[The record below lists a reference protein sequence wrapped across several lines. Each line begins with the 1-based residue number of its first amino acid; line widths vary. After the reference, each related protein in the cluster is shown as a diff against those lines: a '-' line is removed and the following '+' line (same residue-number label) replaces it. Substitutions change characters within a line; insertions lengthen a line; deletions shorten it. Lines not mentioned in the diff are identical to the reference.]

1 MEPSI
6 DSEEPSFM
14 RKLMTILGL
23 FIGIFSAASWT
34 TVAQVRPGNSQVCFY
49 EHSNFGGWQ
58 QCYAAGQELADL
70 GNYRMKI
77 SSIRV
82 YGDARVTIF
91 ANKNFEGASL
101 EVASDMNDL
110 AQQKIPGGIGTFTW
124 NDQIESVRI
133 TGRSVAARPTP
144 PPSQPPV
151 VYRDSRDVPDY
162 RDDRDRDDRRSNSN
176 NYICIYEDIDYR
188 GRYEC
193 FDTGD
198 EVSDFGRWSGWNDRI
213 SSIRVHGV
221 ARVTL
226 YRDINFRGD
235 RITID
240 RSVYDLRRLRMTSSM
255 SWDNQASSLDI
266 NGGRGRAYGRRY

>member
-1 MEPSI
+1 
-6 DSEEPSFM
+6 M
-14 RKLMTILGL
+14 RKLTIILGL
-23 FIGIFSAASWT
+23 LIGIFSVASMTTAAQIRST
-34 TVAQVRPGNSQVCFY
+34 NSRVCFY
-49 EHSNFGGWQ
+49 EHSHFGGWQ
-58 QCYAAGQELADL
+58 QCYSPGEELADL
-70 GNYRMKI
+70 GNYRNKI
-77 SSIRV
+77 SSVRV
-82 YGDARVTIF
+82 YGDARVTLY

-101 EVASDMNDL
+101 EITSDMNDL

-124 NDQIESVRI
+124 NDVTESARVG
-133 TGRSVAARPTP
+133 GRVAARTP
-144 PPSQPPV
+144 PPPPPPPPPAPV
-151 VYRDSRDVPDY
+151 Y
-162 RDDRDRDDRRSNSN
+162 RDDRQVQIESRDVYRDNRRSNSN

-198 EVSDFGRWSGWNDRI
+198 EVADFGRWSGWNDRI
-213 SSIRVHGV
+213 SSIRVNGV

-266 NGGRGRAYGRRY
+266 NGGRGRAYGRDGRY

>member
-1 MEPSI
+1 
-6 DSEEPSFM
+6 M
-14 RKLMTILGL
+14 RKLTIILGL
-23 FIGIFSAASWT
+23 LTGIFSVASMT
-34 TVAQVRPGNSQVCFY
+34 TAAQVRSTNSRVCFY
-49 EHSNFGGWQ
+49 EHSHFGGWQ
-58 QCYAAGQELADL
+58 QCYGPGEELADL
-70 GNYRMKI
+70 GNYRNKI
-77 SSIRV
+77 SSVRV
-82 YGDARVTIF
+82 YGDARVTLF

-101 EVASDMNDL
+101 EVTSDLNDL
-110 AQQKIPGGIGTFTW
+110 AQHKIPGGIGTFTW
-124 NDQIESVRI
+124 NDVTESARV
-133 TGRSVAARPTP
+133 TGRAVTRTSP
-144 PPSQPPV
+144 PPAP
-151 VYRDSRDVPDY
+151 VYRDDDRQAQIDSRDVY
-162 RDDRDRDDRRSNSN
+162 RDNRRSNSN
-176 NYICIYEDIDYR
+176 NYVCIYEDIDYR

-240 RSVYDLRRLRMTSSM
+240 RNVYDLRRLRMTSSM

-266 NGGRGRAYGRRY
+266 NGGRGRAYGRNSRY